1 METSLLLYLKPE
13 LVRPLEEAGL
23 VSEKKNKIK
32 AFSEGWVWAERKW
45 SQVTEDTGIGNPK
58 FATKEK
64 GERYFKAITEKM
76 ATLFVDLAEVDVDK
90 MYE

>member
-1 METSLLLYLKPE
+1 MVL
-13 LVRPLEEAGL
+13 PLEEAGL
-23 VSEKKNKIK
+23 GSEKKNVIK

-45 SQVTEDTGIGNPK
+45 SQVSNDTGVGNPK

-64 GERYFKAITEKM
+64 GERFFKVITEKM
-76 ATLFVDLAEVDVDK
+76 ASLFVDLAEVDVDK